1 MSAKSKLSVTNVASI
16 DIVPEAFSLQSTKL
30 SIEVQLSLSIPPQ
43 PIYHPAVIEACQIMH
58 GKLPSQLSSEEIK
71 EFKFYQQFKLDN
83 GDPIEEDDA
92 YLPLGGL
99 RTCVQCGN
107 LT

>member
-1 MSAKSKLSVTNVASI
+1 
-16 DIVPEAFSLQSTKL
+16 
-30 SIEVQLSLSIPPQ
+30 
-43 PIYHPAVIEACQIMH
+43 MH